1 MTIHHSQIKKAE
13 KLGIELSEDYDAGG
27 AVRAFWPKRAL
38 AIIGASAS
46 DALAQMQA
54 AIAVCDG
61 DEYRMRGEG
70 RLVTVTRIEDGAFL
84 AGSPLSAVTAHKQIK
99 IDKNA
104 VWQDTDPRDVPLPDV
119 DLTTFEQ
126 EVDLPSDDEIVAQL
140 EAKSDIVA
148 KIIEQGDDDG
158 RVGTGNGV
166 AVQGG
171 DSGGGDNRNAVAPV
185 PAVIERSEKGVALN
199 GAIAYSEGTPAG
211 DCPYSSETDDDE
223 EYASFERW
231 NEEWDNAAD
240 EAAEEEEGRGGSVV
254 AQKYR
259 AKYAELGHPT
269 HCGDWLASLLN
280 NLCLTKK
287 DTDLGRFEAICA
299 ANGVDTSK
307 YKRDGVGWQGRI
319 RMTGRNLLAK
329 KVYLAGGII
338 KTPIEGAEPEYRAP
352 ADWMQMQR
360 FKMPQDQQAAPIPA
374 PAAAA

>member
-1 MTIHHSQIKKAE
+1 MTIHHSQVKKAE
-13 KLGIELSEDYDAGG
+13 KLGIELTEDGD

-38 AIIGASAS
+38 AIVGASAS
-46 DALAQMQA
+46 DVMAQMQA

-84 AGSPLSAVTAHKQIK
+84 VGSPMAAVSAHKQIK
-99 IDKNA
+99 LDKNA
-104 VWQDTDPRDVPLPDV
+104 VWQDTDPRNTELPDV
-119 DLTTFEQ
+119 DLTSF
-126 EVDLPSDDEIVAQL
+126 DDTPGNTGGYDGPFGASATDTIASGT
-140 EAKSDIVA
+140 KSTV
-148 KIIEQGDDDG
+148 
-158 RVGTGNGV
+158 
-166 AVQGG
+166 
-171 DSGGGDNRNAVAPV
+171 
-185 PAVIERSEKGVALN
+185 ERSEKGVALN
-199 GAIAYSEGTPAG
+199 GAIAYAEGTPAG
-211 DCPYSSETDDDE
+211 DCPYNSEGGDDE
-223 EYASFERW
+223 YELFVKW
-231 NEEWDNAAD
+231 NDDWDAAAD
-240 EAAEEEEGRGGSVV
+240 LAAEEEGEKGGSVV

-287 DTDLGRFEAICA
+287 DTDLGRFETICA

-329 KVYLAGGII
+329 QVYLAGGVI
-338 KTPIEGAEPEYRAP
+338 KTPVEGAEPEYRAP

-360 FKMPQDQQAAPIPA
+360 FKMPQAQQAAPIPA

>member
-13 KLGIELSEDYDAGG
+13 KLGIELSEDFDAGG

-38 AIIGASAS
+38 AITGASAS

-119 DLTTFEQ
+119 DLTTF
-126 EVDLPSDDEIVAQL
+126 DDTPGNTGGYDGPFGASATDTIVS
-140 EAKSDIVA
+140 ETKSTV
-148 KIIEQGDDDG
+148 EREDDDG
-158 RVGTGNGV
+158 PFVDPETQTGSPSTTELDTTPGK
-166 AVQGG
+166 
-171 DSGGGDNRNAVAPV
+171 
-185 PAVIERSEKGVALN
+185 IERSEKGVALN

-240 EAAEEEEGRGGSVV
+240 EAAEADEGKGGSVV

-269 HCGDWLASLLN
+269 HCGDWLANLLN

-287 DTDLGRFEAICA
+287 DTDLDRFEAICA

-329 KVYLAGGII
+329 KVYLAGGVI

>member
-13 KLGIELSEDYDAGG
+13 KLGIMLEEGADDAVI
-27 AVRAFWPKRAL
+27 ARWPKRAL
-38 AIIGASAS
+38 VIVGASAG

-61 DEYRMRGEG
+61 DEYRMTGEG
-70 RLVTVTRIEDGAFL
+70 RLVITTRLEDESRL
-84 AGSPLSAVTAHKQIK
+84 VGSPMTAVEAHKLIKIQKSAVWGLTYFAP
-99 IDKNA
+99 DGTLMNA
-104 VWQDTDPRDVPLPDV
+104 DGTRSIFDDVDAGGDEDLPDV
-119 DLTTFEQ
+119 ELPYTGSEFSEDLKA
-126 EVDLPSDDEIVAQL
+126 P
-140 EAKSDIVA
+140 AKV
-148 KIIEQGDDDG
+148 
-158 RVGTGNGV
+158 
-166 AVQGG
+166 
-171 DSGGGDNRNAVAPV
+171 
-185 PAVIERSEKGVALN
+185 ERAANGVALN
-199 GAIAYSEGTPAG
+199 GAIAYAEGTPAG
-211 DCPYSSETDDDE
+211 DCPYNSEAAEDDE
-223 EYASFERW
+223 DNEEYDNFLRW

-240 EAAEEEEGRGGSVV
+240 AADAEKPQGGSVV
-254 AQKYR
+254 AEKYR

-269 HCGDWLASLLN
+269 HCGDWLAELLN

-329 KVYLAGGII
+329 KVYLAGGVLF
-338 KTPIEGAEPEYRAP
+338 TPVEGAEPQYQAP

-360 FKMPQDQQAAPIPA
+360 FKMPKAEQSAPIPA